1 MEYTTIAISVGLWVA
16 TVIGYV
22 IWNLY
27 NKNRKLERMV
37 LNQQLFIDGIKDCM
51 KEINTAANQIDSKI
65 WVQSDPEFL
74 ALMENVKAMQNS
86 INQFIEE

>member
-1 MEYTTIAISVGLWVA
+1 MIYGIAALVLWIA

-27 NKNRKLERMV
+27 NKNKKLETMV
-37 LNQQLFIDGIKDCM
+37 VNQQLFINGIKDCM
-51 KEINTAANQIDSKI
+51 REINTAANQIDSKI

-74 ALMENVKAMQNS
+74 GLMENVKVMQTR
-86 INQFIEE
+86 INEFIEE

>member
-1 MEYTTIAISVGLWVA
+1 MGYTIAIISLCLWIA
-16 TVIGYV
+16 TIIGYV

-27 NKNRKLERMV
+27 NKNRKLEQMV
-37 LNQQLFIDGIKDCM
+37 INQQFFIDGVKDCM

-74 ALMENVKAMQNS
+74 ALMENVKTMQNS

>member
-1 MEYTTIAISVGLWVA
+1 MEYGIAALILWIATI
-16 TVIGYV
+16 IGYV

-27 NKNRKLERMV
+27 NKNRKLEEMV
-37 LNQQLFIDGIKDCM
+37 FGQQIFIDGIKECM

-74 ALMENVKAMQNS
+74 ALMENVKVMQTR
-86 INQFIEE
+86 INEFIGE

>member
-1 MEYTTIAISVGLWVA
+1 MEYGILALVLWIA

-27 NKNRKLERMV
+27 NKNRKLEQMV
-37 LNQQLFIDGIKDCM
+37 VGQQVFIDRIKDCM
-51 KEINTAANQIDSKI
+51 KEINSAANQIDSKI

-74 ALMENVKAMQNS
+74 ALMENVKVMQGR
-86 INQFIEE
+86 INEFIEE

>member
-1 MEYTTIAISVGLWVA
+1 MEFGIAALVLWIA
-16 TVIGYV
+16 TVVGYV

-37 LNQQLFIDGIKDCM
+37 VSQQIFIDGIKDCM
-51 KEINTAANQIDSKI
+51 KEINNTANQIDSKI

-74 ALMENVKAMQNS
+74 ALMETVKVMQGR